1 LETTVATTLTPTT
14 TLEAIN
20 QMLFAIGEAPVNRV
34 EDNGLVDAAV
44 ALRTL
49 VNVSRE
55 VQKDG
60 WHWNTDECIS
70 ISPDTD
76 GNIKL
81 PANTLKVDTAGAD
94 ADVDVAWRGARL
106 YDRANHTFAFT
117 RPLTVDLVLM
127 LDFEELPEAAR
138 NYIALRAARRFQQ
151 NSVGSAE
158 LSGFQQQDELRAL
171 VALQNHEAET
181 ADYRMLNNYDVAR
194 VLAR

>member
-1 LETTVATTLTPTT
+1 VATSLTTTT
-14 TLEAIN
+14 TLEAVN

-60 WHWNTDECIS
+60 WHWNTETNFS
-70 ISPDTD
+70 IAPDTD

-81 PANTLKVDTAGAD
+81 PANTLKVDTTGTD
-94 ADVDVAWRGARL
+94 ADIDVAWRGTRL
-106 YDRANHTFAFT
+106 YDRVNHTYAFS
-117 RPLTVDLVLM
+117 RPLFVDLVVM

-138 NYIALRAARRFQQ
+138 NYIVLRAARRFQQ
-151 NSVGSAE
+151 NSVGSVE
-158 LSGFQQQDELRAL
+158 LSGFQQQDEMRAL

-181 ADYRMLNNYDVAR
+181 ADYRMLDNWAVAR